1 LRFIF
6 VNPNLLR
13 NFAQTQVILNP
24 MVSLNILFLFDL
36 GTVTRLDIMAWVV
49 GVPVVIAAI
58 VLLFVQQRQ
67 SRQLQE
73 DLHQLSK
80 IKRHTIE
87 YELVLKTMKLSIWH
101 MDVPTKA
108 ITYESDYRDAFDMAE
123 IPPGTSFSALV
134 DMIDPAYV
142 DTMSKNMNDLVEGRV
157 ENYHMQYE
165 VKIPHS
171 DRTYWEESYATVDK
185 RDLDGKPLTIVGTSQ
200 RIDKQK
206 EFEQALIEARN
217 HAEESDRLK
226 SAFLANI
233 SHEIRT
239 PLNAIVGFSEVLPM
253 TQSDEEREQLLGLI
267 RDNNAQLLRLFDDMI
282 HMSKLEAGGGT
293 IRKSQ
298 FELRHLL
305 EEIVQQYAG
314 KVDESRVT
322 MQVEQTDANLQV
334 YTDRDRLGEIINQY
348 VNNAVKFTSEG
359 SITLGF
365 EQREKVLRIWVKD
378 TGKGIPEDRCDD
390 HLFERFVKIDEF
402 VPGTG
407 LGLSICRSM
416 ALSLGGK
423 VGVQSALGKGATFW
437 VEIPLG

>member
-1 LRFIF
+1 
-6 VNPNLLR
+6 
-13 NFAQTQVILNP
+13 

-87 YELVLKTMKLSIWH
+87 YELVLKTMKLSIWRL
-101 MDVPTKA
+101 DVPTKA
-108 ITYESDYRDAFDMAE
+108 ITYESDYRDAFDTAE

-142 DTMSKNMNDLVEGRV
+142 DTMRKNMNDLVEGRV

-165 VKIPHS
+165 VRIPHS

-185 RDLDGKPLTIVGTSQ
+185 RDLEGKPLTIVGTSK

-298 FELRHLL
+298 FELRPLL